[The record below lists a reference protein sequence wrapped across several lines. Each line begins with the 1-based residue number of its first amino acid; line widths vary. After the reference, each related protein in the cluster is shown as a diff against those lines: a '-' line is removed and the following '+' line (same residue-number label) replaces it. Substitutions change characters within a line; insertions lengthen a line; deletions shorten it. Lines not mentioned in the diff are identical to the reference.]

1 MTRDEM
7 RIQEYKEKVET
18 FLRNGGSKNNPEY
31 LRLVSFIEMD
41 NQLAED
47 RKRKE
52 LNTVDLSRSK
62 EIEIARLNND
72 HEKLKELKNGN

>member
-18 FLRNGGSKNNPEY
+18 FIKNGGDKNNPEY

-41 NQLAED
+41 KQLQD
-47 RKRKE
+47 DKKRKE
-52 LNTVDLSRSK
+52 LNSIDLSRSK